1 MSRRVGR
8 FVAGSVLSV
17 LVAAGGYVAGSIGDA
32 EATTLLQSRP
42 APKICW
48 HDELSVWRC
57 GGSDSTRAGADY
69 APALAS
75 SEIEDISLTIRPKN
89 GRPITLF
96 LPATTDAI
104 FMGRAP
110 AENMLLYYYE
120 RTRQRDAAN
129 RLRREISTWERRP
142 TPDIRRPR

>member
-1 MSRRVGR
+1 
-8 FVAGSVLSV
+8 
-17 LVAAGGYVAGSIGDA
+17 
-32 EATTLLQSRP
+32 LQSRP

-75 SEIEDISLTIRPKN
+75 SEIEDISLTIRPKS

-104 FMGRAP
+104 FMGRRP
-110 AENMLLYYYE
+110 TQNMLLYYYE
-120 RTRQRDAAN
+120 RTRQRESAN
-129 RLRREISTWERRP
+129 RLRRELLSWDSSRDTSGAARP
-142 TPDIRRPR
+142 